1 MGRDEMAGFVHG
13 SGLTG
18 DQRVQGSRRPGGG
31 VAGFRLDG
39 RRGEIMFLQGHPML
53 LLIEMVT
60 GVMQNH
66 RERHRR
72 QKEKGDER
80 RQKRGQDG
88 KLEQFAIAEGD
99 GDGSLEKL
107 PALFE
112 FRNHRVEGFFSLMKL
127 NSSLSVRPL
136 LAASANSR

>member
-1 MGRDEMAGFVHG
+1 
-13 SGLTG
+13 
-18 DQRVQGSRRPGGG
+18 
-31 VAGFRLDG
+31 
-39 RRGEIMFLQGHPML
+39 ML

-72 QKEKGDER
+72 QKEKRDES

-88 KLEQFAIAEGD
+88 KPEQFAMSEGD

-112 FRNHRVEGFFSLMKL
+112 FRNHNVEVFFSLMKL

>member
-1 MGRDEMAGFVHG
+1 
-13 SGLTG
+13 
-18 DQRVQGSRRPGGG
+18 
-31 VAGFRLDG
+31 
-39 RRGEIMFLQGHPML
+39 ML

-66 RERHRR
+66 RERHCR
-72 QKEKGDER
+72 QKESAM
-80 RQKRGQDG
+80 
-88 KLEQFAIAEGD
+88 KLVRNVLGRETRAVAISEGN

-112 FRNHRVEGFFSLMKL
+112 FRNHNVEVFLFFDEL
-127 NSSLSVRPL
+127 NSSRSVRPL